1 MLPTSLHEARAPYA
15 RTSALADRI
24 VSCLAELGVEYVFG
38 VPGAAIDP
46 LFQALARSEEVGG
59 PRAVVARHECGA
71 AFMADGYARETSRLG
86 VVCATTGPGI
96 TNLITGVACAYA
108 NEIPLLVITGQPPQ
122 ATHGRGAFQDS
133 SCAGIDAIAMLR
145 PCTRY
150 DTLVTHPEQL
160 LPKLKAAILRAQ
172 QSPRG
177 PVHLSIPV
185 DMMREPASEA
195 EAALPALLAARSVD
209 ALPALDRVIE
219 EIAAA
224 TNVVWVIGSGCGRDA
239 GAIVA
244 LAQQIGQP
252 FVTLPHA
259 KGLIDPRHPLFAG
272 VFGFGGHF
280 CATRLLER
288 QPDLIV
294 SFGARFTEW
303 NTGGGSSLLLNAR
316 LIQID
321 DCEEHFLHAPMAR
334 LQVKGDLGA
343 IARAMREGLVQLQ
356 GGAPAPVA
364 GPLFLGPETAK
375 RRLEPGAPIA
385 HEEVL
390 QALSSFCPPG
400 TRVVADAGSCTAW
413 AVHSMAIRN
422 RRTPLRLASAPPQ
435 QVPERRTRHRSW
447 LQVTTD
453 FSPMGWAIGAGIG
466 MARARQDG
474 PVVCL
479 TGDGSYLMSSQ
490 ELTVARVE
498 QLPFILIVL
507 NDGAYG
513 MVRHLQRRAGLP
525 ETAVTLPPVDF
536 AMQARALGI
545 EGFRVRDRMSFQALP
560 WADLLAYPRPTLI
573 DVHVDPD
580 EPPPFN
586 LSRPSRNQRD

>member
-1 MLPTSLHEARAPYA
+1 MLPTLLHEARAPYA
-15 RTSALADRI
+15 TAHEAYADRI

-46 LFQALARSEEVGG
+46 LFQALARSEEHGG

-71 AFMADGYARETSRLG
+71 VFMADGYARETGRLG
-86 VVCATTGPGI
+86 VACSTTGPGI

-133 SCAGIDAIAMLR
+133 TCAGIDAIAMLR

-160 LPKLKAAILRAQ
+160 LSKLKAAILRAQ

-177 PVHLSIPV
+177 PVHISIPV
-185 DMMREPASEA
+185 DMLRESAPGA
-195 EAALPALLAARSVD
+195 EAALPAMLAARAVD

-224 TNVVWVIGSGCGRDA
+224 ARMVCVIGSGCGRDA
-239 GAIVA
+239 GAVVA
-244 LAQQIGQP
+244 LAEAAGQP
-252 FVTLPHA
+252 FLTLPHA

-280 CATRLLER
+280 SATRLLER
-288 QPDLIV
+288 QPDLILA
-294 SFGARFTEW
+294 FGARLTEW
-303 NTGGGSSLLLNAR
+303 NTGGGSPLLLNHR

-321 DCEEHFLHAPMAR
+321 DCEEHFLQAPMAR

-343 IARAMREGLVQLQ
+343 IARALRQRLPPLGS
-356 GGAPAPVA
+356 GAPAPAAEALFHGSESARSQLDA
-364 GPLFLGPETAK
+364 GATVS
-375 RRLEPGAPIA
+375 
-385 HEEVL
+385 HEEIL
-390 QALSSFCPPG
+390 QALSTHCPPG

-413 AVHSMAIRN
+413 AVHSLAVRN
-422 RRTPLRLASAPPQ
+422 RRAPLHLASAPATR
-435 QVPERRTRHRSW
+435 VPERRTRHRSW

-453 FSPMGWAIGAGIG
+453 FSPMGWAIGAAVG

-474 PVVCL
+474 PVICI

-498 QLPFILIVL
+498 QLPIILIVL

-525 ETAVTLPPVDF
+525 ETAVSLPPVDF

-545 EGFRVRDRMSFQALP
+545 EAFRARDRVSFQALP

-573 DVHVDPD
+573 DVQVDPD
-580 EPPPFN
+580 EPPPIN
-586 LSRPSRNQRD
+586 LGPVRTAA